1 MLLPEMATL
10 ERRRPRKNLKAQLEQ
25 EVVVPLFEDLAPAT
39 PADASIPE
47 IVLRNR
53 RNRARDRVL
62 DALVSR
68 GSAEVPADLLKDA
81 RSLVRR
87 WAAAGFNDG
96 FQAAEEFEIR
106 CAQEHDLVIALDS
119 GDMELVL
126 EVYEKEYRRRVIE
139 QFGRIELRGLQTA
152 HRVLYDLEQV
162 YVPLHLEPRPQ
173 VIEKEHER
181 VITFLARSRIPVLE
195 AIKKKRHILVVGAP
209 GSGKSTLVG
218 YLATRAAAGQLA
230 TELEAESEPLPLVM
244 TVRALKKPT
253 LTPRGIA
260 DHVSCHLSVVQR
272 ALKQKRAFLLIDGL
286 DEAPQEIREGL
297 IDALLHF
304 ASRQEEARIVVTSRP
319 AGPPGAVEKSLPSLQ
334 SFVLNELIQE
344 EVSSFIEKWCLAAE
358 ISVRKELAEAEKEA
372 AKAAADLKRRLDM
385 SYAVQKIAT
394 NPLLVT
400 ILCVVHRF
408 LGRTIPEHR
417 VTLYQK
423 CTDALLYEWDQ
434 AKFPEGA
441 AVGNLNADAKRYL
454 LTGVAR
460 TIHERHAAEI
470 EEREVI
476 QHFAERLPDLG
487 RPASDAKRIV
497 EEIRDRSGLLVE
509 RRPGYFG
516 FSHLTFQ
523 EYLCALEFSRTK
535 EIQELA
541 DHYDNSW
548 WHEVIVLASPNVGG
562 GTIPRRLLAKRNDAA
577 KFLAAQ
583 CLDTETEMPL
593 QIRERIERAMQ
604 TLVPPKNRDEA
615 SRLSDLGIVAAPILL
630 KSLLETKS
638 TETRFWTL
646 DALSSIEFSPAIPVI
661 EQCTAD
667 PRSTSYLILDHH
679 KRLAHRL
686 SIGGFALLILAQKA
700 KRSDV
705 ARAALP
711 SASLK
716 VPLQDLEALVGF
728 LKAPD
733 QIKSSLRTALRKRQ
747 SELSQP
753 KRAGSTA

>member
-1 MLLPEMATL
+1 MLSPEMATL
-10 ERRRPRKNLKAQLEQ
+10 ERRRTKKSLRTQLER
-25 EVVVPLFEDLAPAT
+25 EVVAPLFEDLAPAT
-39 PADASIPE
+39 PADASIPAV
-47 IVLRNR
+47 VLRNR
-53 RNRARDRVL
+53 RNRARERVL

-68 GSAEVPADLLKDA
+68 GSAEVPDDLLREA
-81 RSLVRR
+81 RRLVRQ
-87 WAAAGFNDG
+87 WAATGFIDG
-96 FQAAEEFEIR
+96 FQQAEEFEIR
-106 CAQEHDLVIALDS
+106 CAQEHDLVVALDS

-126 EVYEKEYRRRVIE
+126 EVYEKEYRRRVVE

-181 VITFLARSRIPVLE
+181 VITFLVRSRIPVLE
-195 AIKKKRHILVVGAP
+195 AIKKDRHVLVVGSP
-209 GSGKSTLVG
+209 GSGKSTFVS

-230 TELEAESEPLPLVM
+230 NELGAESEPLPLVM
-244 TVRALKKPT
+244 TVRALKKSA

-297 IDALLHF
+297 IDALLRF

-319 AGPPGAVEKSLPSLQ
+319 AGPPGTVEKSLPTLQ
-334 SFVLNELIQE
+334 PFVLNELTQE
-344 EVSSFIEKWCLAAE
+344 EVSSFIDKWCLAAE
-358 ISVRKELAEAEKEA
+358 ISVRREIAEAEKEA
-372 AKAAADLKRRLDM
+372 MKAASDLKRRLDM
-385 SYAVQKIAT
+385 SYAVQKIAV

-441 AVGNLNADAKRYL
+441 AVGNLDADAKRFL
-454 LTGVAR
+454 LMGVAR
-460 TIHERHAAEI
+460 TIHERHTAEI
-470 EEREVI
+470 EEREVV

-523 EYLCALEFSRTK
+523 EYLCALEFARTK
-535 EIQELA
+535 KIQELV
-541 DHYDNSW
+541 DHYDDPW
-548 WHEVIVLASPNVGG
+548 WHEVIVLAAPIAGG
-562 GTIPRRLLAKRNDAA
+562 GTIPRRLLAKRSIPA

-583 CLDTETEMPL
+583 CLETETEMPL
-593 QIRERIERAMQ
+593 QVRERIEKAMQ
-604 TLVPPKNRDEA
+604 TLIPPKGWNEA
-615 SRLSDLGIVAAPILL
+615 QRLGVLGIVAAPILI
-630 KSLLETKS
+630 KSLFKEES
-638 TETRFWTL
+638 AAARAWIL
-646 DALSSIEFSPAIPVI
+646 DALSHIDFSPAISAI
-661 EQCTAD
+661 EQCTD
-667 PRSTSYLILDHH
+667 DTRRSGIHLYLGVNKDHE
-679 KRLAHRL
+679 L
-686 SIGGFALLILAQKA
+686 SVGGFAMHILIGRAG
-700 KRSDV
+700 RSDV
-705 ARAALP
+705 AKAALP
-711 SASLK
+711 SASRK
-716 VPLQDLEALVGF
+716 VPLDDLKMLISHR
-728 LKAPD
+728 KSD
-733 QIKSSLRTALRKRQ
+733 TIKPLLENALRERQ
-747 SELSQP
+747 SETSRS